1 MTLLASVPRRPLLA
15 LAFALL
21 ALAATAPA
29 AHAGDLLLLDS
40 EQATI
45 SGTQS
50 YGFVYVD
57 GELRLSGDTTILA
70 GSIYFGPNAEL
81 RTCFVEGSG
90 NNGCTAGRSLT
101 LSASGPVTVSSGID
115 LRAGTGAVRNGGALN
130 VSGAQVAIGGDVDT
144 TGSGSGSSG
153 AVAISS
159 LGSLSVG
166 AVYSYG
172 APVTLDAAGSIDVG
186 GDVQTQGT
194 SGVVATEYGRLQR
207 GAPIRISSSG
217 GDVRVGGNVY
227 SYGRDAAGAG
237 GTGPGGGHGGEISIK
252 GRDVRAATLD
262 GTGGSSAD
270 SWAGESGKVTVT
282 ASGAAHILGRVE
294 AGGQGS
300 NSSNATAGAPV
311 NISAAGGP
319 LVVAGGVWAGG
330 GQGSTG
336 GMPGGQVTL
345 KGATVATGTLWVSGA
360 NSPNNATPADG
371 GAGGTISV
379 ASDGNVTVGQLQAYG
394 GNAAPLR
401 TAGRGGSVTVASTGG
416 SIATGRI
423 STQAGWSPDG
433 PGAPGG
439 PVTLSAA
446 GDLAAGDSIN
456 TSGAS
461 ANGEAAP
468 ARDGGSAGA
477 IVLRAA
483 GGTLTLGDIV
493 RADGGWGASH
503 SVDGTLGGR
512 GGDGGRIDIIARAIG
527 STVAISSH
535 GGAGGDW
542 GDDRGPGGSGGA
554 VHAWTDAPLFDDQKV
569 VDTDGG
575 DGNPVGS
582 SGGKVTQQSPLA
594 PAVDAGSGL
603 ISFTSRSPGAQGY
616 RLMRQLA
623 GGAPELVL
631 TTGSSAGIAPPP
643 GPVCEAVTFTVM
655 AFNDAVGWNSPSSP
669 AVSYTQPPSA
679 TQGCGDAPALTADGR
694 LRFSRRALRRHK
706 WEATLALRSSGVGS
720 LQGTLHKA
728 PRRGARGTSRAL
740 TKVTA
745 KLAKAGGQKLRVKL
759 PRAARKAGRYQLRL
773 ITTAPDGTA
782 RRTTKL
788 TLEVK

>member
-1 MTLLASVPRRPLLA
+1 MTLLASLPRRPLLA
-15 LAFALL
+15 LALALL

-144 TGSGSGSSG
+144 TGSGSGTSG

-194 SGVVATEYGRLQR
+194 SGVAALDSGRLQR
-207 GAPIRISSSG
+207 GAPVRISSSG
-217 GDVRVGGNVY
+217 GDVRVNGNVY
-227 SYGRDAAGAG
+227 SYGRDAPGAG
-237 GTGPGGGHGGEISIK
+237 GAGLGGGQGAEISIS
-252 GRDVRAATLD
+252 GRDVRTATLD
-262 GTGGSSAD
+262 GTGGSSVD
-270 SWAGESGKVTVT
+270 SWAGESAKVSVSARGT
-282 ASGAAHILGRVE
+282 AHILGRIE
-294 AGGQGS
+294 ASGQGS
-300 NSSNATAGAPV
+300 NNGTATPGAPV
-311 NISAAGGP
+311 TVNAAGA
-319 LVVAGGVWAGG
+319 VVLAGGVIAGG

-336 GMPGGQVTL
+336 GMPGGTISVQ
-345 KGATVATGTLWVSGA
+345 GATVATGALWAAGA
-360 NSPNNATPADG
+360 NAPNSGTPGDP
-371 GAGGTISV
+371 GAGGSISV
-379 ASDGNVTVGQLQAYG
+379 SATGNVTLASMYAYG
-394 GNAAPLR
+394 GNAPAQR
-401 TAGRGGSVTVASTGG
+401 AAGRGGSVSVASSGG

-423 STQAGWSPDG
+423 STQGGWAPSG
-433 PGAPGG
+433 PGAAGG
-439 PVTLSAA
+439 PVVLSAA
-446 GDLAAGDSIN
+446 GDLAVGDSID
-456 TSGAS
+456 TSGSS
-461 ANGEAAP
+461 ANGDAAP
-468 ARDGGSAGA
+468 AREGGSAGA
-477 IVLRAA
+477 VVLRAA
-483 GGTLTLGDIV
+483 DGTLTLGDIV
-493 RADGGWGASH
+493 RAEGGWGASH
-503 SVDGTLGGR
+503 SVDGSLGGR

-527 STVAISSH
+527 STVALSAH

-582 SGGKVTQQSPLA
+582 SGAKVTQQSPLA
-594 PAVDAGSGL
+594 PVVDAGSGR
-603 ISFTSRSPGAQGY
+603 ISFTSRSPGAQAY
-616 RLMRQLA
+616 RIMRQVA
-623 GGAPELVL
+623 GGPAEVVL
-631 TTGSSAGIAPPP
+631 TTGATAGIAPPS

-669 AVSYTQPPSA
+669 PVSYTQPPSA